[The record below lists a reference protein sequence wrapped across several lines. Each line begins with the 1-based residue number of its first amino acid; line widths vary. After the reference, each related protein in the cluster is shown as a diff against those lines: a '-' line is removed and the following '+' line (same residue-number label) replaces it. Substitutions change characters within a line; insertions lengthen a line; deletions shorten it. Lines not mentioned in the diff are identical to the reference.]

1 MAIAYKILSEIFSL
15 CLKLFDSVFGW
26 LAGWLDV
33 WLVDTTLFNSVL
45 FCFVQFYSVRPS
57 NFNQFIKIVII
68 LIIFLYK
75 WMDVCLLCDKLCF
88 RLEFYQQVV
97 DGRTTDDIF
106 AIAIAIAIV
115 IVIQW
120 NSLLRFTGD
129 SGRKRIAK
137 EVTDVRDKS
146 FSLHTP
152 ITTIFN
158 NVTIWLWIEISMSNA
173 NDIHMHT
180 KFGAKSKWWKFS
192 FLLKFH

>member
-26 LAGWLDV
+26 LVGWLDV
-33 WLVDTTLFNSVL
+33 WLLDTTLFNSVL
-45 FCFVQFYSVRPS
+45 FCFVQFYSARPS

-88 RLEFYQQVV
+88 HLEFYQQVV

-146 FSLHTP
+146 FSPHTHQSLQYSTMLP
-152 ITTIFN
+152 FGCELKSVCRTRTTYICILSWEPSQSGGN
-158 NVTIWLWIEISMSNA
+158 
-173 NDIHMHT
+173 
-180 KFGAKSKWWKFS
+180 
-192 FLLKFH
+192 FLFY